1 MRKQYK
7 ASRGL
12 SINVVVGKNTNVH
25 VAFEGRSDG
34 SSYYATDDADLQHAI
49 EHNCHF
55 GHLFFLDSA
64 EDEQVSSPSPE
75 VTPDA
80 PSSEQVVVEVTD
92 IDEAKD
98 YLAEKYGISRT
109 MLRSKSAILSEG
121 ESRGI
126 TFRGI

>member
-75 VTPDA
+75 VTPDT
-80 PSSEQVVVEVTD
+80 PSSEQVVEVTD

>member
-12 SINVVVGKNTNVH
+12 SINVVVGNKTNVH

-34 SSYYATDDADLQHAI
+34 SSYYATEDADLQHAI

-55 GHLFFLDSA
+55 GHLFVLDSA
-64 EDEQVSSPSPE
+64 EDEQVSSPPPE

-80 PSSEQVVVEVTD
+80 PSSEQVVEVTD

-109 MLRSKSAILSEG
+109 MLRSKSALLSEG